1 MLAEKRIPFLYIVKS
16 VKFDVLVVL
25 VFTTII
31 IYLKQHF
38 HIPFDLDTSIPAF
51 LGTAITLVLA
61 FKLNQSYD
69 RWWEARKIWG
79 SIVNDSR
86 SLSIQ
91 LINFTKD
98 KSRKEIN
105 DSIYRQIAWCYGL
118 DNLLRETGDFS
129 KLEKFISKSEFEE
142 LAKSANVPLYL
153 SNQISDAIRNLHQDG
168 EINDYQQMQIDSTIV
183 RLVASMGKAE
193 RIKNTVFPRT
203 YRVFLRFFV
212 YIFLLTLAVSL
223 SDLHPAFEIPLLVT
237 ISLPFF
243 LLKKTSVHIQDP
255 FENFHTD
262 TAMTSISETIETNLK
277 ELIKDDSKVERN
289 SDFGYYVM

>member
-1 MLAEKRIPFLYIVKS
+1 MLADKRIPFLYIVKS

-79 SIVNDSR
+79 AIVNDSR

-91 LINFTKD
+91 FINFTKD

-105 DSIYRQIAWCYGL
+105 ESIYRQIAWCHGL
-118 DNLLRETGDFS
+118 DSSLRTTGDFS
-129 KLEKFISKSEFEE
+129 KLEKFLPKQEFD
-142 LAKSANVPLYL
+142 AIKNSSNVPLFL
-153 SNQISDAIRNLHQDG
+153 ANKTSEVITQLHQDG
-168 EINDYQQMQIDSTIV
+168 EINDFQQIQIDSTLV

-193 RIKNTVFPRT
+193 RIKNTVFPKT
-203 YRVFLRFFV
+203 YKVFLRFFV

-237 ISLPFF
+237 IALPFF

-255 FENFHTD
+255 FENIQTD
-262 TAMTSISETIETNLK
+262 TAMTAISETIETNLK

-289 SDFGYYVM
+289 SDYGYYTM